1 MPKFFSPT
9 LNEEIIKNKN
19 IHHYSERNDKRW
31 FDLQNVVSKAT
42 AAVVYI
48 ANLCLEADYKNEVIH
63 SNDVAVKSI
72 DTITL
77 LGKLNQQMTF
87 ERKKD

>member
-1 MPKFFSPT
+1 M
-9 LNEEIIKNKN
+9 
-19 IHHYSERNDKRW
+19 
-31 FDLQNVVSKAT
+31 
-42 AAVVYI
+42 VYI

-72 DTITL
+72 DAIIL
-77 LGKLNQQMTF
+77 LGKLNHQMTF